1 MYFIKNIKFGIK
13 EPTSG
18 KKKKVIAGSP
28 MVKNKNL
35 TSSRIKLQK
44 NKNNR
49 KGFLF
54 SKINFRNK

>member
-18 KKKKVIAGSP
+18 KKKIITGSP
-28 MVKNKNL
+28 MVKSKNL

-44 NKNNR
+44 NKKNR

>member
-18 KKKKVIAGSP
+18 KKKIITGSP
-28 MVKNKNL
+28 MVKSKNL

-44 NKNNR
+44 NKKYR

-54 SKINFRNK
+54 SKINFRYK

>member
-18 KKKKVIAGSP
+18 KKKVTKKSLT
-28 MVKNKNL
+28 VKSKNL
-35 TSSRIKLQK
+35 ASSRIKLQK

-54 SKINFRNK
+54 SKISFRNN

>member
-18 KKKKVIAGSP
+18 KKKIITGSP
-28 MVKNKNL
+28 MVKSKNL
-35 TSSRIKLQK
+35 ASSRIKLQK
-44 NKNNR
+44 NKKNR

>member
-18 KKKKVIAGSP
+18 KKKIITGSA
-28 MVKNKNL
+28 MVKSKNL

-44 NKNNR
+44 NKNKR

>member
-18 KKKKVIAGSP
+18 KKKVIAGSL
-28 MVKNKNL
+28 MAKSKNL

>member
-18 KKKKVIAGSP
+18 KKKIIAGSP
-28 MVKNKNL
+28 IIKSKNL
-35 TSSRIKLQK
+35 ASSRIKLQK
-44 NKNNR
+44 NKYNR

>member
-18 KKKKVIAGSP
+18 KKNIIAASP
-28 MVKNKNL
+28 MVKSKNL
-35 TSSRIKLQK
+35 ASSRIKLQK

>member
-13 EPTSG
+13 EPNSG
-18 KKKKVIAGSP
+18 KKRIIVESP
-28 MVKNKNL
+28 MGKSKNL
-35 TSSRIKLQK
+35 ASSRIKLQK